1 MDAKD
6 KVMSS
11 EIKSKIVLVIKREG
25 GKLSFKDIKDLV
37 DVSVDTLKLQLA
49 DLVVDG
55 VIKKYEGKYALTEIG
70 EEIGELLLK
79 RNY

>member
-37 DVSVDTLKLQLA
+37 GVSTDTLKLQLA
-49 DLVVDG
+49 DLVADG
-55 VIKKYEGKYALTEIG
+55 VIKKCKGKYALTDIG

>member
-11 EIKSKIVLVIKREG
+11 EIKSKIVLTLKKE

-37 DVSVDTLKLQLA
+37 VMSTDTLKLQLA
-49 DLVVDG
+49 DLVADG
-55 VIKKYEGKYALTEIG
+55 VIKKCKGKYELTEIG